1 MPARLVRRT
10 YLALRS
16 RDDLRPGSRAP
27 DLTGVRLARRA
38 PVGTD
43 EYRALYALVGEGYE
57 WTSRHAWSD
66 ARLGAWLARPEVQVW
81 VLEVDGAPAGYFE
94 LDRLPDGRAE
104 IVYFGL
110 ARAVHGRGLGAWMLE
125 QAVARAWEMDA
136 PGCVCLNTCTDDAPQ
151 ALPNYLA
158 RGFRP
163 YRTEEYVAV

>member
-1 MPARLVRRT
+1 MPVRLVRRT

-16 RDDLRPGSRAP
+16 RAELRPGTRPP
-27 DLTGVRLARRA
+27 DLQGVTLTRRA
-38 PVGTD
+38 PVEVA

-57 WTSRHAWSD
+57 WTSRDAWSD
-66 ARLGAWLARPEVQVW
+66 TRLAAWLARPEVQLW
-81 VLEVDGAPAGYFE
+81 VLEVDGAAAAYFE
-94 LDRLPDGRAE
+94 LDRLADGRAE

-125 QAVARAWEMDA
+125 QAVARAWAMEA
-136 PGCVCLNTCTDDAPQ
+136 PTCVCLNTCTDDAPQ
-151 ALPNYLA
+151 ALPNYLR